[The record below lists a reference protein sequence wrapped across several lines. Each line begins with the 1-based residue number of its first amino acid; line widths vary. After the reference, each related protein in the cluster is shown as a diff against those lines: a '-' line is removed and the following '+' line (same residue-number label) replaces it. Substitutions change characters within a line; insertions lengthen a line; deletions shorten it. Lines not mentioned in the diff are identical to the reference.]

1 MACLPN
7 TGANREIF
15 LKFSQ
20 AKSGRKNDLSFFS
33 ILSVFSTH
41 FTQFSSS
48 SAIVC
53 LDEHLLYVSNI
64 LLSSQSLSPH
74 YPFLLPRNSL
84 CLGKELQSVHN
95 MLLTVP
101 SYSHSSPGPVC
112 GLSHRRQSSMNCK
125 PCGSPFTTSVYML
138 SPDTVLQ
145 EEQFPLMEPQALAEN
160 LF

>member
-15 LKFSQ
+15 PKFSQ

-95 MLLTVP
+95 MFLTVS
-101 SYSHSSPGPVC
+101 SYSHSSPGQVC

-125 PCGSPFTTSVYML
+125 PFSQAV
-138 SPDTVLQ
+138 VLHLLHLCTC
-145 EEQFPLMEPQALAEN
+145 FPQIQSFRKSSFP
-160 LF
+160 